1 MLLLWLMVITAA
13 ATTAALT
20 AKAERESTALTI
32 IRGIRKRAIV
42 RDTAKSIRK
51 SIRTEKD
58 IIQNTIKSIPAGIHK
73 ES

>member
-20 AKAERESTALTI
+20 AKAERESIALTI

-58 IIQNTIKSIPAGIHK
+58 IIQNTTKSIPAGIHK